1 MKDVKN
7 YKGIY
12 KITKDGKVWSA
23 YRKRYLK
30 GHLVKGYPLVDLVG
44 IGDNDRKRKFYY
56 VHRLVAE
63 AYIPKVSGKLTVNHK
78 NGIKTDNRV
87 ENLEWCTQKE
97 NIRHSWAI
105 GTSKPRYN
113 LNHPSTKISEDVVSE
128 IRAKIDF
135 KYGTMTKLAK
145 EYGVSISLVS
155 LIGKGYRN
163 YA

>member
-1 MKDVKN
+1 MQTIN
-7 YKGIY
+7 HYKRRY
-12 KITKDGKVWSA
+12 EVTEDGKIWSNFSSMFI
-23 YRKRYLK
+23 KLQIGK
-30 GHLVKGYPLVDLVG
+30 LGYHIVRLGTKKLG
-44 IGDNDRKRKFYY
+44 NKKTFYI
-56 VHRLVAE
+56 HRLVAQ
-63 AYIPKVSGKLTVNHK
+63 AYISNPNNLPTVNHK

-97 NIRHSWAI
+97 NVRHSWAI

-113 LNHPSTKISEDVVSE
+113 LDHPFTKISEDVVSE
-128 IRAKIDF
+128 IRTKIDY

-145 EYGVSISLVS
+145 EYGVSTSLIS